1 MKKISIEALWN
12 QLIYQKFY
20 KTVKIDKDQLRNEI
34 KKKFEND
41 EKNYLL
47 SEIVFKVSNKNDL
60 KKYSEIINSINKENF
75 QSAALTYSISDS
87 SNIGGELGW
96 IKESSLNETISDQ
109 LKKLIKGDI
118 TNPIFTPNGYLIL
131 KIEDI
136 KYIKK
141 TYNENE
147 ELNDLIKLKT
157 NEQLNQQS
165 IIYFNKIK
173 KNLSINEF

>member
-1 MKKISIEALWN
+1 MKKGNIS
-12 QLIYQKFY
+12 
-20 KTVKIDKDQLRNEI
+20 
-34 KKKFEND
+34 
-41 EKNYLL
+41 
-47 SEIVFKVSNKNDL
+47 
-60 KKYSEIINSINKENF
+60 
-75 QSAALTYSISDS
+75 
-87 SNIGGELGW
+87 
-96 IKESSLNETISDQ
+96 
-109 LKKLIKGDI
+109 
-118 TNPIFTPNGYLIL
+118 NPIFTPNGYLIL